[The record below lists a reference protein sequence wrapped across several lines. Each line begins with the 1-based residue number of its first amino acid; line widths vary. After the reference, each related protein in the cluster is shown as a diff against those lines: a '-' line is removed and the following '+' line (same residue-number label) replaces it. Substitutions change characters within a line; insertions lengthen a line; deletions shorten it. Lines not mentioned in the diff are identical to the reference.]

1 MREAKDTQGASAGVG
16 WEVWAAGIVP
26 AMVILPMYVFPLPFL
41 RVGAYGGRR
50 LLEILWATGLLLAF
64 LRPSIRDAA
73 AAVWLDLDRTTRLA
87 AGSLVG
93 AGFLSA
99 VLSSSPAYSL
109 REWSL
114 ITLLL
119 IVAMPL
125 GAILANRRAKVLE
138 VVALTLL
145 LYAILIGATPLE
157 TGFAHPRF
165 QGQALAVVV
174 PPALFSGNP
183 VLALI
188 AAPALAL
195 GVLNGSRALMLTLVV
210 VTGAAWILWSDRRNR
225 MVLPLAS
232 LALTAVLVFV
242 ASSLGAGSS
251 LGDAVQRGTSSMGRG
266 AMWLESFERFLRAPL
281 LGEGPGMLARAPG
294 VIGFAAHPHNSVMLV
309 AAELGIAGLL
319 ALAVLLAQAGRRIRS
334 LGHDRRPW
342 ALALIGGGFHSL
354 FSGTVLMPAA
364 QSFIVLALA
373 LVLPA
378 SWESTRHHD
387 THRRSARTAGWVLA
401 FIGAV
406 ALAILLPTLAL
417 PPAELSGS
425 IPGPRFFQRG
435 IIP

>member
-1 MREAKDTQGASAGVG
+1 MEGEDRRGAFAGVG
-16 WEVWAAGIVP
+16 WAVWAAGIVP
-26 AMVILPMYVFPLPFL
+26 LMFILPMYIFPTPLLPI
-41 RVGAYGGRR
+41 GAYGGRR
-50 LLEILWATGLLLAF
+50 LLEILWAAGLLLAF

-73 AAVWLDLDRTTRLA
+73 ARVWLGLSRTTRLA
-87 AGSLVG
+87 AGLFVG

-99 VLSSSPAYSL
+99 LLSASPAYSL
-109 REWSL
+109 REGSL

-119 IVAMPL
+119 VVAMPL

-145 LYAILIGATPLE
+145 LYAILIGASPLE

-165 QGQALAVVV
+165 QGQALAVAV

-195 GVLNGSRALMLTLVV
+195 GVLNGSRALMLTMVV
-210 VTGAAWILWSDRRNR
+210 VTGAAWVLWSDRRRR
-225 MVLPLAS
+225 MIPALAS
-232 LALTAVLVFV
+232 LAFAVVLVFV
-242 ASSLGAGSS
+242 ISSLGADSS
-251 LGDAVQRGTSSMGRG
+251 LGAAVQRGTSSTGRG
-266 AMWLESFERFLRAPL
+266 AMWLESFERFLRAPV

-309 AAELGIAGLL
+309 AAEMGIAGLL
-319 ALAVLLAQAGRRIRS
+319 AVAALLAQAARRIRG

-354 FSGTVLMPAA
+354 FSGTVVMPAS
-364 QSFIVLALA
+364 QSFIILGLA
-373 LVLPA
+373 LVL
-378 SWESTRHHD
+378 SGGEESTSSQD
-387 THRRSARTAGWVLA
+387 PVPQSARTAGWALA
-401 FIGAV
+401 LLGAV
-406 ALAILLPTLAL
+406 ALAILLQTLAL